1 LRIQVSQGTIRYD
14 SVYLTC
20 SKKLTGSQLN
30 LPCTWNKQK
39 IKMQKERCVL
49 CTQRMLKYLKLH
61 TQSTNRKRFS
71 PVVVDNIIKNFVF
84 CPKILLHAAISRNPT
99 THKFLLHTS
108 CRKTRYFFGAEYTEG
123 A

>member
-1 LRIQVSQGTIRYD
+1 MSVIGPVESRYREASLQFQVSHNT
-14 SVYLTC
+14 SLE
-20 SKKLTGSQLN
+20 
-30 LPCTWNKQK
+30 
-39 IKMQKERCVL
+39 ERCVL

-61 TQSTNRKRFS
+61 TKSTNRKRFS